1 MHKDLC
7 TSDVYAA
14 DRSNLENLT
23 IKMYTFWQIPMSIK
37 LRELADLIFE
47 VIFAS
52 TGRPVFC
59 ANHLFLWMN
68 FCTCAVTVYMKK

>member
-7 TSDVYAA
+7 TSDMYAA

-23 IKMYTFWQIPMSIK
+23 IKIYTFWQIPMSIK
-37 LRELADLIFE
+37 LKELADLTFE

-52 TGRPVFC
+52 AGRPVFC
-59 ANHLFLWMN
+59 ASDLLLWVN
-68 FCTCAVTVYMKK
+68 FCTCAMIVYTKK